1 MKHQPNYKMVKFECY
16 EANIAQEIMDLLDKI
31 HIPFKIKFVVNEKD
45 FIMKFR
51 INLRTLSEDKKE
63 KLDRLIII
71 FDVYNICMLEED
83 NK

>member
-1 MKHQPNYKMVKFECY
+1 MIKFECY

>member
-1 MKHQPNYKMVKFECY
+1 MKHQPYKMIKFECY